1 MMRAIGVLATVESE
15 VGGKGQ
21 KLTLEMGEEEGSDL
35 GKAWIGEGLGG
46 NSIQTL
52 WGWISPSDP
61 KPLGREDGIWEEALA
76 RGRNGRRMGCE

>member
-1 MMRAIGVLATVESE
+1 MLVTVESE

-21 KLTLEMGEEEGSDL
+21 NLTLEMGGGGGRREVTWERPGLMKALAGILSRSCGVGSDRL
-35 GKAWIGEGLGG
+35 I
-46 NSIQTL
+46 T
-52 WGWISPSDP
+52 